1 MGSAIST
8 EFGLSSPP
16 VATKTKEATIEEMKQ
31 KALEIEE
38 CLSND
43 PVNLWHLRELALTRG
58 GLLEGTFVF
67 IVILKSQRRRL
78 CLCAFLPDGILLLC
92 GLHLVT
98 HALSTCF
105 VISLLLLY
113 IEIVFLRTGFNA

>member
-1 MGSAIST
+1 MEALKGKKIAGITNLHRKPYTQIGIRKVSGITMGSAIST

-58 GLLEGTFVF
+58 GLLESTFVS
-67 IVILKSQRRRL
+67 IVL
-78 CLCAFLPDGILLLC
+78 
-92 GLHLVT
+92 
-98 HALSTCF
+98 
-105 VISLLLLY
+105 
-113 IEIVFLRTGFNA
+113 